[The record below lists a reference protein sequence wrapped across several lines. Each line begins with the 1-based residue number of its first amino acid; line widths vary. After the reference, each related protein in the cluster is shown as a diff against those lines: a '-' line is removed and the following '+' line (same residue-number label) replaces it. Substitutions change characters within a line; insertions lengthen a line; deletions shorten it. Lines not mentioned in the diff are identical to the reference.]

1 VTKQLFHRIYSGDP
15 APVQP
20 LAAWG
25 TAEAP
30 PEEFLIFRYGPNHAT
45 IAGRREIVTLT
56 QKGAVAIVKEWR
68 RRNISGA
75 FDYEHAVADAAARAK
90 GAPAAGWFN
99 VEARTDG
106 LWAVGISW
114 TEAALAYFAAK
125 EYRYFSPYFMT
136 NGKNEIVLLVNVA
149 LTNWPATDQQRPL
162 IALSTRALRRHT
174 TMEPLSLEQLK
185 AKAQEL
191 MDTFGAKGELMD
203 IAAWLDKLTRGEGA
217 PAAPEGEMP
226 AGEEAMTADPIA
238 EELTAVAEA
247 AFSATGL
254 RQPREAIGAL
264 RQFGAI
270 VKERNAAVTELR
282 QVKHSQ
288 FVDQCLAE
296 GKITP
301 ANKAKALAEDPA
313 TFRGAMTWAQ
323 PVIDV
328 EALTA
333 RTNTTTQGAAPTV
346 EELEKDEKLIAYCN
360 KQNLDVKLY
369 AQNYARLGT
378 KFEA

>member
-1 VTKQLFHRIYSGDP
+1 VKLTPRIYSGDP

-30 PEEFLIFRYGPNHAT
+30 PKEFLIFRYGPNHAT

-56 QKGAVAIVKEWR
+56 PKGASAIVKEWR

-99 VEARTDG
+99 VEARADG

-162 IALSTRALRRHT
+162 IALSARALYRRYT
-174 TMEPLSLEQLK
+174 AMTPEQALEK
-185 AKAQEL
+185 ANAIITACEGKPEFGEKIAL
-191 MDTFGAKGELMD
+191 MLMSD
-203 IAAWLDKLTRGEGA
+203 GPA
-217 PAAPEGEMP
+217 PAPEGETLP
-226 AGEEAMTADPIA
+226 EGEEAMTADPIA

-247 AFSATGL
+247 AFTATGL
-254 RQPREAIGAL
+254 RQPKEAIGAL
-264 RQFGAI
+264 RQFGAV
-270 VKERNAAVTELR
+270 VKERDNAVAELR
-282 QVKHSQ
+282 QVKHSI
-288 FVDQCLAE
+288 FVDECLKA
-296 GKITP
+296 GKILP
-301 ANKAKALAEDPA
+301 AEKADALKEDPA
-313 TFRGAMTWAQ
+313 TFRGAMKWAQ
-323 PVIDV
+323 PRIDV

-333 RTNTTTQGAAPTV
+333 RTNTTAQGTAPTV
-346 EELEKDEKLIAYCN
+346 EQLESDPKLIAYCN
-360 KQNLDVKLY
+360 RLGLDAKTY
-369 AQNYARLGT
+369 AQNYARFGT
-378 KFEA
+378 AFAE